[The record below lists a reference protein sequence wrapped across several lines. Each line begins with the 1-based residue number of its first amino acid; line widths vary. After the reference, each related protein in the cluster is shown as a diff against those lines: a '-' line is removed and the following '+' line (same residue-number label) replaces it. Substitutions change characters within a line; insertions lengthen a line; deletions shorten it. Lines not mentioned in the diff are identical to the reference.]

1 MYIGFCFA
9 NVAKVDANYAMY
21 IMLGITTEAR
31 SLKTSLQDLGLFVV
45 GTVLRALKVFS
56 SCFKIILR
64 HSDSLLKTKLWIIW
78 IF

>member
-1 MYIGFCFA
+1 MA
-9 NVAKVDANYAMY
+9 RVDANYAMY
-21 IMLGITTEAR
+21 IMLGITTEAK

-56 SCFKIILR
+56 LCFKIILR
-64 HSDSLLKTKLWIIW
+64 HSDSLLKTKLWIFW